1 MDMGELEKQILARV
15 NQSMPSSKTEY
26 QCSKCLDSGWLD
38 FYDED
43 GNRFAKKCECR
54 LAREAEERLQAS
66 GLAEAVAVQ
75 TFEAFRTDTPIRE
88 HTKRVAQ
95 QYIVDLFDG
104 EDPQRRPWLY
114 VGGNPGSGKTHICTA
129 VCGEILKHNIGVRY
143 MQWLEESK
151 KLKYANSDESFT
163 DAVNDYINPSVLYI
177 DDLFKQK
184 YTARPVFTEA
194 DIKIA
199 FMILNGRY
207 LQNKPTIIS
216 SEWDLVDHLLDADE
230 GIFSRVYE
238 RCKYHMISIPR
249 DLENN
254 YRLAGEHQ

>member
-1 MDMGELEKQILARV
+1 MGELEKQILARV
-15 NQSMPSSKTEY
+15 NQSMHSSKIEY
-26 QCSKCLDSGWLD
+26 KCPKCMDSGWLD
-38 FYDED
+38 FYDDD

-54 LAREAEERLQAS
+54 IAREAEERLKAS
-66 GLAEAVAVQ
+66 GLADAVAVQ
-75 TFEAFRTDTPIRE
+75 TFDAFRTDTPIQE

-95 QYIVDLFDG
+95 QYLVDLFEG

-177 DDLFKQK
+177 DDLLKQK

-216 SEWDLVDHLLDADE
+216 TEWDIVDQLLDADE
-230 GIFSRVYE
+230 GVFSRVYE
-238 RCKYHMISIPR
+238 RCKAHTIIIPR
-249 DLENN
+249 DPENN
-254 YRLAGEHQ
+254 FRLNGG